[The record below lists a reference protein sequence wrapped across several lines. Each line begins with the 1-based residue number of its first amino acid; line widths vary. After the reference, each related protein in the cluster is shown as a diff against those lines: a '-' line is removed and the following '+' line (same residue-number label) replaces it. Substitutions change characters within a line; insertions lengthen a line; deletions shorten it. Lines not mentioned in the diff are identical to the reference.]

1 MMVNEKIKTIFKLV
15 LSQIAEVF
23 PYVLGVYIVCLIIS
37 YFFERWKLFFNW
49 PVFHISVILF
59 GILSLLEYQ
68 GKRFILSFRSGRK
81 KFFKYQKKISKDV
94 LSKFK
99 NQPIAIKGLRAKLS
113 FVKIALILL
122 KDKRER
128 VWRLVGSLLSI
139 LGNALIA
146 TIKEI
151 IKLLLDTIHNLAE
164 KLTRKNLIKIGF
176 LAIVLIFLLFRQM
189 NPINFLIMAYGLISI
204 LFILESRIAATVALL
219 FLISCPVL
227 LILKKAPFAEAMAV
241 YAYYFLIIT
250 VATQLREYCRKE
262 RPKKVIH
269 S

>member
-1 MMVNEKIKTIFKLV
+1 MFIKQKNMMVNEKIKTIFKLV

-49 PVFHISVILF
+49 SVFHSSVAVLGVLALSSKKGRRFFLVQRRLTWEKFINFVTKFKLFKLSEIKPRSLVISILAR
-59 GILSLLEYQ
+59 I
-68 GKRFILSFRSGRK
+68 RK
-81 KFFKYQKKISKDV
+81 
-94 LSKFK
+94 LSK
-99 NQPIAIKGLRAKLS
+99 IGY
-113 FVKIALILL
+113 
-122 KDKRER
+122 
-128 VWRLVGSLLSI
+128 
-139 LGNALIA
+139 
-146 TIKEI
+146 
-151 IKLLLDTIHNLAE
+151 
-164 KLTRKNLIKIGF
+164 IKIGF
-176 LAIVLIFLLFRQM
+176 VMIILAYSLYKGLNLIDFLVFSYALV
-189 NPINFLIMAYGLISI
+189 SI
-204 LFILESRIAATVALL
+204 AFILESRIAAVIALL

>member
-1 MMVNEKIKTIFKLV
+1 MFIKQKNMMVNEKIKTIFKLV

-49 PVFHISVILF
+49 PVFHSSVIIL
-59 GILSLLEYQ
+59 GVLSLLSKK
-68 GKRFILSFRSGRK
+68 GKRFLFFLIQRRLIRE
-81 KFFKYQKKISKDV
+81 KFINSIV
-94 LSKFK
+94 KFK
-99 NQPIAIKGLRAKLS
+99 LFEIKPRNLVIFVFARIRKLS
-113 FVKIALILL
+113 
-122 KDKRER
+122 
-128 VWRLVGSLLSI
+128 
-139 LGNALIA
+139 
-146 TIKEI
+146 EI
-151 IKLLLDTIHNLAE
+151 SY
-164 KLTRKNLIKIGF
+164 IKIGF
-176 LAIVLIFLLFRQM
+176 IIIILAYSLYKGLNLIDFLVFSYALV
-189 NPINFLIMAYGLISI
+189 SI
-204 LFILESRIAATVALL
+204 AFILESRIAAVIALL

>member
-49 PVFHISVILF
+49 SVFHSSVAVLGVLALSSKKGRRFFLVQRRLTWEKFINFVTKFKLFKLSEIKPRSLVISILAR
-59 GILSLLEYQ
+59 I
-68 GKRFILSFRSGRK
+68 RK
-81 KFFKYQKKISKDV
+81 
-94 LSKFK
+94 LSK
-99 NQPIAIKGLRAKLS
+99 IGY
-113 FVKIALILL
+113 
-122 KDKRER
+122 
-128 VWRLVGSLLSI
+128 
-139 LGNALIA
+139 
-146 TIKEI
+146 
-151 IKLLLDTIHNLAE
+151 
-164 KLTRKNLIKIGF
+164 IKIGF
-176 LAIVLIFLLFRQM
+176 VMIILAYSLYKGLNLIDFLVFSYALV
-189 NPINFLIMAYGLISI
+189 SI
-204 LFILESRIAATVALL
+204 AFILESRIAAVIALL

>member
-1 MMVNEKIKTIFKLV
+1 LFIKQKNMMVNEKIKTIFKLV

-49 PVFHISVILF
+49 SVFHSSVAVLGVLALSSKKGRRFFLVQRRLTWEKFINFVTKFKLFKLSEIKPRSLVISILAR
-59 GILSLLEYQ
+59 I
-68 GKRFILSFRSGRK
+68 RK
-81 KFFKYQKKISKDV
+81 
-94 LSKFK
+94 LSK
-99 NQPIAIKGLRAKLS
+99 IGY
-113 FVKIALILL
+113 
-122 KDKRER
+122 
-128 VWRLVGSLLSI
+128 
-139 LGNALIA
+139 
-146 TIKEI
+146 
-151 IKLLLDTIHNLAE
+151 
-164 KLTRKNLIKIGF
+164 IKIGF
-176 LAIVLIFLLFRQM
+176 VMIILAYSLYKGLNLIDFLVFSYALV
-189 NPINFLIMAYGLISI
+189 SI
-204 LFILESRIAATVALL
+204 AFILESRIAATVALL

-241 YAYYFLIIT
+241 YAYYFLIIV

>member
-1 MMVNEKIKTIFKLV
+1 LFIKQKNMMVNEKIKTIFKLV

-49 PVFHISVILF
+49 SVFHSSVAVLGVLALSSKKGRRFFLVQRRLTWEKFINFVTKFKLFKLSEIKPRSLVISILAR
-59 GILSLLEYQ
+59 I
-68 GKRFILSFRSGRK
+68 RK
-81 KFFKYQKKISKDV
+81 
-94 LSKFK
+94 LSK
-99 NQPIAIKGLRAKLS
+99 IGY
-113 FVKIALILL
+113 
-122 KDKRER
+122 
-128 VWRLVGSLLSI
+128 
-139 LGNALIA
+139 
-146 TIKEI
+146 
-151 IKLLLDTIHNLAE
+151 
-164 KLTRKNLIKIGF
+164 IKIGF
-176 LAIVLIFLLFRQM
+176 VMIILAYSLYKGLNLIDFLVFSYALV
-189 NPINFLIMAYGLISI
+189 SI
-204 LFILESRIAATVALL
+204 AFILESRIAAVIALL